1 MVGLILKGCYPSP
14 AMPIWHNTMFG
25 RCSEIIDVTIN
36 SASNIMVALL
46 GELQDLV
53 DNIGKGEIT
62 AGVQWTR
69 SGHLE
74 KEE

>member
-1 MVGLILKGCYPSP
+1 
-14 AMPIWHNTMFG
+14 MFPVSSDADLAYYDVG
-25 RCSEIIDVTIN
+25 RCCEIIDVTIN

-46 GELQDLV
+46 GGLQDLV